1 MRLSIWYGKLPI
13 RKKIQLTVML
23 SASAAVVA
31 ACGAIL
37 AYEEV
42 AFRSDLR
49 NDLGVLAEMFG
60 SNSTAALTFNDRQ
73 TAGELLSGLRAKQ
86 HIVSAILYSADGGVF
101 AFYQRDGGANG
112 PAPQLRPDGSW
123 FENGQLVLFKH
134 VTLRGQ
140 SIGTVRLVSD
150 LRELD
155 DRIKRFVWVALALMS
170 IASLFAVGLSS
181 WLQRVIS
188 KPIAV
193 LSRAANLVS
202 QGKNYSV
209 RATKQADD
217 ELGRLVDTFNEMLS
231 EIESRDAALR
241 SHQDQLEDEVA
252 KRTVELVQAK
262 DRAEAGNKAK
272 SEFLANISHE
282 IRTPLNG
289 VVGMTELALDT
300 ELTAEQRDYLETA
313 KMSADSLLG
322 VINDVLDLSKI
333 EAGKLDLDLICFNL
347 EDSLEEA
354 VKTLALRAHEKGL
367 ELICDVSPGVPE
379 YVIGDSIRLRQIILN
394 LVGNAIKFTAVGEVE
409 LDVTLESQDRE
420 GPFLHFV
427 VRDTGI
433 GIPIEAQKTIF
444 DAFSQ
449 ADGSMTRKYGG
460 TGLGLTISSR
470 LVNAMGGKIW
480 VESTLGEGSRFHFTA
495 RFGVAD
501 VPAEAN
507 PATNVVLA
515 GTSVLVVDDNLTNRR
530 ILTGLLSRWRM
541 RPTAAASAEEAVLL
555 LRRSVLEQD
564 PFNLVLT
571 DVHMPGTDGF
581 QLAGQIMNTPDL
593 AEPLIM
599 MLTSGEQRGDAARC
613 RELGVAAY
621 LVKPIRRAEL
631 CVAIVN
637 ALARRSEPNPGIPQ
651 TGNWARPSVAE
662 HHTPS
667 RAKIRI
673 LLAED
678 NAVNRRVVCRVLE
691 KAGYDVVAVGD
702 GKEALKKLRAGTF
715 DLVLMDIQMPDM
727 DGFEATRTIR
737 LEEKQ
742 TSAHI
747 PIIAL
752 TAHALSSDR
761 EHCLEAGADDY
772 VTKPINARSF
782 LNLVEKHCLGFAPNR
797 NRQIALPDVVV

>member
-1 MRLSIWYGKLPI
+1 MRVSTWYGKLPI

-31 ACGAIL
+31 ACGIIL
-37 AYEEV
+37 AYEEL

-101 AFYQRDGGANG
+101 ASYHRDAGASG
-112 PAPQLRPDGSW
+112 PAPPLRPDGSW
-123 FENGQLVLFKH
+123 FENGQLVLFKR

-140 SIGTVRLVSD
+140 SIGTVLLVSD

-188 KPIAV
+188 KPIAA

-202 QGKNYSV
+202 QEKNYSV

-217 ELGRLVDTFNEMLS
+217 ELGRLVDTFNGMLS
-231 EIESRDAALR
+231 DIESRDAALR
-241 SHQDQLEDEVA
+241 SHQDHLEDEVA

-300 ELTAEQRDYLETA
+300 ELSAEQRDYLETA

-379 YVIGDSIRLRQIILN
+379 YVIGDSIRLRQIVLN

-495 RFGVAD
+495 RFGIAD
-501 VPAEAN
+501 VPVEAN

-637 ALARRSEPNPGIPQ
+637 ALAHRSEPNPGIPQ
-651 TGNWARPSVAE
+651 TGNWARPPVAE
-662 HHTPS
+662 HHTLS
-667 RAKIRI
+667 RAKVRI

-678 NAVNRRVVCRVLE
+678 NAVNRRVVCRILE
-691 KAGYDVVAVGD
+691 KAGYEVVVVGD
-702 GKEALKKLRAGTF
+702 GKDALKMLRAEAF

-727 DGFEATRTIR
+727 DGFEATRAIR
-737 LEEKQ
+737 QEEKQ

-761 EHCLEAGADDY
+761 QHCLEAGADDY
-772 VTKPINARSF
+772 ITKPINARSF
-782 LNLVEKHCLGFAPNR
+782 LNLVEKHCLGFDPNR
-797 NRQIALPDVVV
+797 NRQIALPEVVE